1 MAVTY
6 YGPGEHP
13 AGFIGFRVTTG
24 FNGDFYQRYFS
35 TSAAVQQADEDVIFL
50 SRRLEAELQDLEWQR
65 DSLQYRYQRFVSE
78 DQSNTLPERGVGVH
92 GITAAFVRQGRGPWR
107 ACFKVA
113 KSQAATASRQ
123 SSKTF
128 PFSRPFS
135 EVWEEV
141 VEFWAEEHGVCSADR
156 QRVLDSPPDPDQ
168 FKRLRR
174 QMNEHEGYDV
184 PVEALSPVFAEQRS
198 LLAKQ
203 RAELKAKEMK
213 LHIGVPSPVSTDIQ
227 AEMAAWFESVTRADQ
242 R

>member
-13 AGFIGFRVTTG
+13 AGFVGFHVTAE
-24 FNGDFYQRYFS
+24 FNGDLQRLFG
-35 TSAAVQQADEDVIFL
+35 TSSAEVQEDADVLFL
-50 SRRLEAELQDLEWQR
+50 ARRLEAQLQDLEWQR
-65 DSLQYRYQRFVSE
+65 DSLQYRYERFVTESHP
-78 DQSNTLPERGVGVH
+78 NTRPERGVGVH
-92 GITAAFVRQGRGPWR
+92 GITVAFHRQGRGSWR

-113 KSQAATASRQ
+113 RYQDAEAPRQ
-123 SSKTF
+123 PAKVFTFSK
-128 PFSRPFS
+128 PYSD
-135 EVWEEV
+135 VWEEV
-141 VEFWAEEHGVCSADR
+141 VGFWAEEHGVRSADR
-156 QRVLDSPPDPDQ
+156 QRVLDSPPDPEQ

-213 LHIGVPSPVSTDIQ
+213 LHVGVPSPVSTDIQ
-227 AEMAAWFESVTRADQ
+227 AEMAAWFESVTRNDQ